1 MDKSGLNGV
10 HGGDGAEADSP
21 GAEADS
27 PRDYKADGE
36 TIASAVKHE
45 EEVSCGPLSGT
56 EVANVSEDTESIK
69 RERKSYR
76 A

>member
-10 HGGDGAEADSP
+10 HGGD

-45 EEVSCGPLSGT
+45 EEASCGPLSGT
-56 EVANVSEDTESIK
+56 EVANVSEDTEGIK
-69 RERKSYR
+69 REGR
-76 A
+76 ATVRDTWT